1 MPLERITNRLRA
13 RTPPRS
19 SRWGLSLYI
28 ADIEEAVSRI
38 AAAQFNSESFPYDF
52 IAAYD
57 APPATVTR
65 IRNGS
70 QNASDIE
77 GGVLWRQKLHLLI
90 CERGQVEAALE
101 QLQASRAT
109 TSQRVQF
116 IAATDGDEF
125 AARDLKA
132 DDTIFCRFDELGDRF
147 GFFLPLA
154 GYARYKAAEE
164 NPIDVKAANRLRS
177 LYDALIT
184 ENPEWAGDDMRH
196 AVNLFM
202 TRIIF
207 CLFAEDTG
215 ILPKENQF
223 SRAIHE
229 HGGHAGEEMV
239 RALTLLF
246 TAMSKREGERGDLP
260 KWADEFPW
268 VNGGLFTGEIQ
279 IPRFSRTAYRTL
291 GDAARLRWNEI
302 NADIFGS
309 MIQVIVDPAH
319 RHETGM
325 HYTSVPNILKV
336 LDPLFLDELRAE
348 ASRPPLADA
357 SREKARLKALLN
369 RLSKI
374 RVFDPACGSGNFLVI
389 AYQELRK
396 IEREVLDR
404 LRAATGHAPGIWS
417 HIELHNF
424 YGIEVSDFAAETAK
438 LSLWIAKYQM
448 DRAHRDV
455 FGSAPPALPLT
466 DSGKIVCNNALRAD
480 WLEVCPPPTIARN
493 RQKVFDLATIV
504 EVHGTETVPDEEA
517 ETYIVGNPP
526 YLGRAK
532 QTPAQKE
539 DKARLFDGA
548 IQNYKSLDYV
558 AGWIWLSALYIDAV
572 SNTKSALVTTNSIC
586 QGQQV
591 GILWPAV
598 LERCELI
605 FAHQSFKW
613 KNNAALPAAVTVAVL
628 GLGKGFAG
636 ERRIFSGANVLRAKE
651 ISPYLLPGP
660 IPIVTGRRRPIS
672 AVPPMDMGNMPLDG
686 GGLILDDPREADAY
700 SEAFREAH
708 VRRLI
713 GTTELTKGTPRY
725 CLWFDREPTE
735 AQLSEPG
742 VRERIAAVAKMRLDS
757 PDEGSRS
764 HASEPWRFRDTK
776 SAARSLVVV
785 GTTSSENRDVLP
797 VSWFQN
803 DTIVTNLAFA
813 IYDAPLWTLSLI
825 ASRIHLLWIETVCG
839 KFKTD
844 YRYSNTLGW
853 HTFPVPL
860 LSARDR
866 ERLTACAEEILL
878 ARAEAGGTI
887 AELYDREN
895 MPEVL
900 KQAHRAND
908 VAVEAIYS
916 DRPFRS
922 DADRLTHLFRR
933 YARLLA
939 AERGEVAP
947 EFDLDAEEQAA

>member
-1 MPLERITNRLRA
+1 M
-13 RTPPRS
+13 
-19 SRWGLSLYI
+19 YI
-28 ADIEEAVSRI
+28 ADIEQAVSRI
-38 AAAQFNSESFPYDF
+38 AAAPFNFDSFPYDF
-52 IAAYD
+52 IAAFD

-90 CERGQVEAALE
+90 CARGQVETALE

-132 DDTIFCRFDELGDRF
+132 DDTIFFRFDELGDRF

-154 GYARYKAAEE
+154 GYSRYKAAEE
-164 NPIDVKAANRLRS
+164 NPIDVKAANQLSR
-177 LYDALIT
+177 LYDALIA
-184 ENPEWAGDDMRH
+184 ENPNWAGDDMRH
-196 AVNLFM
+196 AMNLFM

-207 CLFAEDTG
+207 CLFAQKTG
-215 ILPKENQF
+215 ILPEENQF

-239 RALTLLF
+239 RVLTLLF
-246 TAMSKREGERGDLP
+246 TAMSKRKGERGDMP
-260 KWADEFPW
+260 KWADDFPW
-268 VNGGLFTGEIQ
+268 VNGGLFAGEIQ

-369 RLSKI
+369 RLAKI

-448 DRAHRDV
+448 DRAHRDL

-466 DSGKIVCNNALRAD
+466 DSGNIVCDNALRVN

-526 YLGRAK
+526 YLGK
-532 QTPAQKE
+532 GKKEPAHLADMEFIFRGRIEQW
-539 DKARLFDGA
+539 GY
-548 IQNYKSLDYV
+548 IDYV
-558 AGWIWLSALYIDAV
+558 GAWFVLAADYMRHVSAKAAMV
-572 SNTKSALVTTNSIC
+572 ATNSIT
-586 QGQQV
+586 QGRQLPQ
-591 GILWPAV
+591 LWPTV
-598 LERCELI
+598 LGRDLKI
-605 FAHQSFKW
+605 LFAHTSFKW
-613 KNNAALPAAVTVAVL
+613 TNNAALNAGVICVIV
-628 GLGKGFAG
+628 GLGRASDENSAVIYDG
-636 ERRIFSGANVLRAKE
+636 EHAKRARA
-651 ISPYLLPGP
+651 INPYLIDGP
-660 IPIVTGRRRPIS
+660 TIYVESHSRPINS
-672 AVPPMDMGNMPLDG
+672 QMPRMITGSVPNDG
-686 GGLILDDPREADAY
+686 GNLILDPHEKTRLLEKHPEAVALLHRFGGSQDVIQGM
-700 SEAFREAH
+700 E
-708 VRRLI
+708 
-713 GTTELTKGTPRY
+713 RY
-725 CLWFDREPTE
+725 CLVIEDRQLPLAE
-735 AQLSEPG
+735 AIPEIAQRLAA
-742 VRERIAAVAKMRLDS
+742 VREERLQSKKREAREILALTPHRFQHTAPNGTGHKIVVPSVCSERRLYFPVDYLS
-757 PDEGSRS
+757 PDY
-764 HASEPWRFRDTK
+764 
-776 SAARSLVVV
+776 VV
-785 GTTSSENRDVLP
+785 S
-797 VSWFQN
+797 
-803 DTIVTNLAFA
+803 NLAFV
-813 IYDAPLWTLSLI
+813 IPDAPIWTISLLS
-825 ASRIHLLWIETVCG
+825 SRMHMIWLATVCG
-839 KFKTD
+839 KLKNDF
-844 YRYSNTLGW
+844 RYSNTLGW
-853 HTFPVPL
+853 HTFPVPA
-860 LSARDR
+860 LSTRDR

-878 ARAEAGGTI
+878 ARAEAGGTL
-887 AELYDREN
+887 AELYDPEK

-900 KQAHRAND
+900 RQAHHVND
-908 VAVEAIYS
+908 EAVEAIYS

-933 YARLLA
+933 YARLRA
-939 AERGEVAP
+939 AERGEEVAP

>member
-1 MPLERITNRLRA
+1 M
-13 RTPPRS
+13 
-19 SRWGLSLYI
+19 YI
-28 ADIEEAVSRI
+28 SDIEESVSRI
-38 AAAQFNSESFPYDF
+38 AAVPFNSDSFPYDF
-52 IAAYD
+52 ISAYD

-70 QNASDIE
+70 QNPSDIE
-77 GGVLWRQKLHLLI
+77 GGVLWRQKLHLFV
-90 CERGQVEAALE
+90 CAPGQVETALD
-101 QLQASRAT
+101 QLQASRST
-109 TSQRVQF
+109 TSQRAQF

-164 NPIDVKAANRLRS
+164 NPIDVKAANRLRN
-177 LYDALIT
+177 LYDALIA
-184 ENPEWAGDDMRH
+184 ENPEWADDDMRH
-196 AVNLFM
+196 AMNLFM

-207 CLFAEDTG
+207 CLFAQKTG
-215 ILPKENQF
+215 ILPEENQF

-239 RALTLLF
+239 RVLTLLF
-246 TAMSKREGERGDLP
+246 TAMSKRKGERGDLP
-260 KWADEFPW
+260 KWADDFPW
-268 VNGGLFTGEIQ
+268 VNGGLFVGEIQ
-279 IPRFSRTAYRTL
+279 IPRFSRTAYRVL

-348 ASRPPLADA
+348 ASRPPLADS
-357 SREKARLKALLN
+357 SREKARLNALLN

-404 LRAATGHAPGIWS
+404 LRALTGHAPGIWS

-424 YGIEVSDFAAETAK
+424 YGIEISDFAAETAK

-448 DRAHRDV
+448 DRAHRDL

-466 DSGKIVCNNALRAD
+466 DSGNIVCDNALRVN

-493 RQKVFDLATIV
+493 RRKVFDLATIV

-532 QTPAQKE
+532 QTREQKS
-539 DKARLFDGA
+539 DKARLFEGI

-558 AGWIWLSALYIDAV
+558 AGWVWLGAIYIDTI
-572 SNTKSALVTTNSIC
+572 SNTKAALVTTNSIC

-591 GILWPAV
+591 GILWPPV
-598 LERCELI
+598 LEKCELI
-605 FAHQSFKW
+605 FAHQPFKW
-613 KNNAALPAAVTVAVL
+613 KNNAALPAGVTVIVL
-628 GLGKGFAG
+628 GLGNDHSSD
-636 ERRIFSGANVLRAKE
+636 RLIFSDANVLRARE
-651 ISPYLLPGP
+651 ISPYILPGP
-660 IPIVTGRRRPIS
+660 LPIVTGRRRPIS
-672 AVPPMDMGNMPLDG
+672 GVPAMDMGNMPLDG
-686 GGLILDDPREADAY
+686 GGLILDDPGEIERY
-700 SEAFREAH
+700 SDVFRTAH
-708 VRRLI
+708 VRKLI
-713 GTTELTKGTPRY
+713 GSTEIIEGTPRH
-725 CLWFDREPTE
+725 CLWFDGPPTE
-735 AQLSEPG
+735 EELAEPG
-742 VRERIAAVAKMRLDS
+742 IEKRLAAVEKMRHDS
-757 PDEGSRS
+757 SDPGTRG
-764 HASEPWRFRDTK
+764 HAAEPWRFRDTK
-776 SAARSLVVV
+776 FARRSLIAVAK
-785 GTTSSENRDVLP
+785 TSSENRDFLP
-797 VSWFQN
+797 VDLFQA
-803 DTIVTNLAFA
+803 DTIVTDLAFA

-825 ASRIHLLWIETVCG
+825 VSRIHLLWIETVCG
-839 KFKTD
+839 KLESR

-853 HTFPVPL
+853 HTLPVPP
-860 LSARDR
+860 LSGRDR
-866 ERLTACAEEILL
+866 ERLTACAEDILL
-878 ARAEAGGTI
+878 ARAEAGGTL
-887 AELYDREN
+887 AELYSPAK
-895 MPEVL
+895 MPELL

-908 VAVEAIYS
+908 EAIEAIYS
-916 DRPFRS
+916 ARPFRS

-939 AERGEVAP
+939 AERGEEVSP

>member
-1 MPLERITNRLRA
+1 
-13 RTPPRS
+13 
-19 SRWGLSLYI
+19 LYI

-38 AAAQFNSESFPYDF
+38 AAAPFNSGSFPYDF

-90 CERGQVEAALE
+90 CAPGQVEAGLG

-109 TSQRVQF
+109 TTQRVQF

-132 DDTIFCRFDELGDRF
+132 DDTIFFRVDELGDRF

-154 GYARYKAAEE
+154 GYSRYKAAEE
-164 NPIDVKAANRLRS
+164 SPIDVKAANQLSR
-177 LYDALIT
+177 LYDALIA
-184 ENPEWAGDDMRH
+184 ENPNWAGDDMRH
-196 AVNLFM
+196 AMNLFM

-207 CLFAEDTG
+207 CLFAQKTG
-215 ILPKENQF
+215 ILPEENQF

-239 RALTLLF
+239 RVLTLLF
-246 TAMSKREGERGDLP
+246 TAMSKRKGERGDMP
-260 KWADEFPW
+260 KWADDFPW
-268 VNGGLFTGEIQ
+268 VNGGLFAGEIQ

-336 LDPLFLDELRAE
+336 LDPLFLDQLRAE
-348 ASRPPLADA
+348 ASRPPFADA

-448 DRAHRDV
+448 DRAHRDL

-466 DSGKIVCNNALRAD
+466 DSGNIVCDNALRVN

-504 EVHGTETVPDEEA
+504 EVHGTETVADEEA

-526 YLGRAK
+526 YLGFNFQSAE
-532 QTPAQKE
+532 QKRE
-539 DKARLFDGA
+539 VEALFRGRTA
-548 IQNYKSLDYV
+548 TWKSLDYV
-558 AGWIWLSALYIDAV
+558 ACWFLKGADYLRAQA
-572 SNTKSALVTTNSIC
+572 KSACAFVATNSIC

-591 GILWPAV
+591 PMLWPVV
-598 LERCELI
+598 LTGGVRI
-605 FAHQSFKW
+605 SFAHLSFRW
-613 KNNAALPAAVTVAVL
+613 SNSAARTAAVMCVVA
-628 GLGKGFAG
+628 GLDTNCGGRSLLIDD
-636 ERRIFSGANVLRAKE
+636 EHSREVTR
-651 ISPYLLPGP
+651 ISPYLTEGP
-660 IPIVTGRRRPIS
+660 ALYVMKRSEPL
-672 AVPPMDMGNMPLDG
+672 AALPPMLWGNKPTDG
-686 GGLILDDPREADAY
+686 GNLILSPIERSQLLDAHPEAARY
-700 SEAFREAH
+700 I
-708 VRRLI
+708 RRFVGSDECI
-713 GTTELTKGTPRY
+713 NGIERY
-725 CLWFDREPTE
+725 CLWVADAERAEAEEIPELKRRFD
-735 AQLSEPG
+735 
-742 VRERIAAVAKMRLDS
+742 AVAEFR
-757 PDEGSRS
+757 
-764 HASEPWRFRDTK
+764 ASSVAAQTRPAAAYPHRFRQIQATATSHTVIVPK
-776 SAARSLVVV
+776 V
-785 GTTSSENRDVLP
+785 SSERRRYLP
-797 VSWFQN
+797 VDYLSQGEIISDN
-803 DTIVTNLAFA
+803 AFA
-813 IYDAPLWTLSLI
+813 LYDAPLWTLSLVG
-825 ASRIHLLWIETVCG
+825 SRLHLLWVEGVCG
-839 KFKTD
+839 KLETRF
-844 YRYSNTLGW
+844 RYSNTMGW
-853 HTFPVPL
+853 HTFPVPPL
-860 LSARDR
+860 TGPDR
-866 ERLTACAEEILL
+866 ERLTACAEGILL
-878 ARAEAGGTI
+878 ARAETGGTL
-887 AELYDREN
+887 AELYEPDN
-895 MPEVL
+895 MPTALCE
-900 KQAHRAND
+900 AHETND
-908 VAVEAIYS
+908 QTLERIYS

-922 DADRLTHLFRR
+922 DSDRLNHLFRR
-933 YARLLA
+933 YARMIA
-939 AERGEVAP
+939 AERGEEVAP
-947 EFDLDAEEQAA
+947 EFAFDGEEQAA

>member
-1 MPLERITNRLRA
+1 M
-13 RTPPRS
+13 
-19 SRWGLSLYI
+19 YI

-38 AAAQFNSESFPYDF
+38 AAAPFNSDSFPYDF

-90 CERGQVEAALE
+90 CAPGQVEAALE

-109 TSQRVQF
+109 ASQRVQF
-116 IAATDGDEF
+116 IAVTDGEEF

-177 LYDALIT
+177 LYDALIA
-184 ENPEWAGDDMRH
+184 ENPDWAGDDMRH
-196 AVNLFM
+196 AMNLFM

-207 CLFAEDTG
+207 CLFAQKTG
-215 ILPKENQF
+215 ILPEENQF

-229 HGGHAGEEMV
+229 QGGHAGEEMV
-239 RALTLLF
+239 RVLTLLF
-246 TAMSKREGERGDLP
+246 IAMSERKGERGDIP
-260 KWADEFPW
+260 KWADDFPW
-268 VNGGLFTGEIQ
+268 VNGGLFAGEIL
-279 IPRFSRTAYRTL
+279 IPRFSRAAYRIL

-448 DRAHRDV
+448 DRAHRDL

-466 DSGKIVCNNALRAD
+466 DSGKIICDNALRAD

-532 QTPAQKE
+532 QTREQKS
-539 DKARLFDGA
+539 DKARLFEGT

-558 AGWIWLSALYIDAV
+558 AGWVWLGAMYIDTVPKA
-572 SNTKSALVTTNSIC
+572 KAALVTTNSIC

-591 GILWPAV
+591 GILWPPV
-598 LERCELI
+598 LEKCALI
-605 FAHQSFKW
+605 FAHQPFKW
-613 KNNAALPAAVTVAVL
+613 KNNAALPAGVTVVVL
-628 GLGKGFAG
+628 GLGNDHSGD
-636 ERRIFSGANVLRAKE
+636 RLIFSDANVLRARE
-651 ISPYLLPGP
+651 ISPYILPGP
-660 IPIVTGRRRPIS
+660 LPIVMGRRRPIS
-672 AVPPMDMGNMPLDG
+672 GVPAMDMGNMPLDG
-686 GGLILDDPREADAY
+686 GGLILDDPAEIERY
-700 SEAFREAH
+700 SDVFRTGH
-708 VRRLI
+708 VRKLI
-713 GTTELTKGTPRY
+713 GSTEIIEGTPRH
-725 CLWFDREPTE
+725 CLWFDGPPTE
-735 AQLSEPG
+735 EELAEPG
-742 VRERIAAVAKMRLDS
+742 IEKRLAAVEKMRDDS
-757 PDEGSRS
+757 SDPGTRG
-764 HASEPWRFRDTK
+764 HAAEPWRFRDTK
-776 SAARSLVVV
+776 FARQSLIAVAK
-785 GTTSSENRDVLP
+785 TSSENRDFLP
-797 VSWFQN
+797 VDLFQA
-803 DTIVTNLAFA
+803 DTIVTDLAFA

-839 KFKTD
+839 KLESR

-853 HTFPVPL
+853 HTFPVPP
-860 LSARDR
+860 LSGRHR
-866 ERLTACAEEILL
+866 ERLTACAEDILL
-878 ARAEAGGTI
+878 ARAEAGGTL
-887 AELYDREN
+887 AELYN
-895 MPEVL
+895 PAKMPEL
-900 KQAHRAND
+900 LRQAHRAND
-908 VAVEAIYS
+908 EAIEAIYS

-939 AERGEVAP
+939 AERGEELSP

>member
-1 MPLERITNRLRA
+1 M
-13 RTPPRS
+13 
-19 SRWGLSLYI
+19 YI

-38 AAAQFNSESFPYDF
+38 AAAPFNSDSFPYDF

-90 CERGQVEAALE
+90 CAPGQVETALE

-202 TRIIF
+202 TRITF

-239 RALTLLF
+239 RVLTLLF
-246 TAMSKREGERGDLP
+246 TAMSKREGERVDLP
-260 KWADEFPW
+260 KWADDFPW
-268 VNGGLFTGEIQ
+268 VNGGLFAGEIQ
-279 IPRFSRTAYRTL
+279 IPRFSRAAYRTL

-348 ASRPPLADA
+348 ASRSPLADA
-357 SREKARLKALLN
+357 SREKARLKVLLN

-404 LRAATGHAPGIWS
+404 LRALTGHAPGIWS

-448 DRAHRDV
+448 DRAHRDL
-455 FGSAPPALPLT
+455 FGTAPPALPLT
-466 DSGKIVCNNALRAD
+466 DSGNIVCDNALRVN
-480 WLEVCPPPTIARN
+480 WLEVCPPPTISRN

-504 EVHGTETVPDEEA
+504 DVHGTETVSDEEA

-526 YLGRAK
+526 YLGRGQ
-532 QTPAQKE
+532 QTPEQKADMAE
-539 DKARLFDGA
+539 VYRGFLDNHRMVDFVSCWHL
-548 IQNYKSLDYV
+548 KSL
-558 AGWIWLSALYIDAV
+558 AV
-572 SNTKSALVTTNSIC
+572 FGAHPKVKLAFVTTNSLF
-586 QGQQV
+586 QGDQV
-591 GILWPAV
+591 RQFFPILRAHGLGIA
-598 LERCELI
+598 
-605 FAHQSFKW
+605 FAHQAFKW
-613 KNNAALPAAVTVAVL
+613 SNNAGAQAGVTCVVV
-628 GLGKGFAG
+628 GFAKEPVVDPLLMAG
-636 ERRIFSGANVLRAKE
+636 SSAKFVPQ
-651 ISPYLLPGP
+651 ISPYLIQGSDTLVEPK
-660 IPIVTGRRRPIS
+660 RSRPS
-672 AVPPMDMGNMPLDG
+672 SPRFMQLGNMAFDG
-686 GGLILDDPREADAY
+686 GNLIFDRIGRDQMIERDARVE
-700 SEAFREAH
+700 SF
-708 VRRLI
+708 VRRLYGSQEI
-713 GTTELTKGTPRY
+713 IKGIERW
-725 CLWFDREPTE
+725 CLWIPDSRLEE
-735 AQLSEPG
+735 ALEIAPI
-742 VRERIAAVAKMRLDS
+742 RERIEATRAFRSASRDAGTRSLA
-757 PDEGSRS
+757 PRS
-764 HASEPWRFRDTK
+764 HQFREMNEGRE
-776 SAARSLVVV
+776 SVIAVPRV
-785 GTTSSENRDVLP
+785 SSETREFIPCDYLLGSVAI
-797 VSWFQN
+797 S
-803 DTIVTNLAFA
+803 DLAYA
-813 IYDAPLWTLSLI
+813 MYDAPLFYLSLLS
-825 ASRIHLLWIETVCG
+825 SRLHVLWITTVCG
-839 KFKTD
+839 QLETRI
-844 YRYSNTLGW
+844 RYSNTLGW
-853 HTFPVPL
+853 NTFPIPNL
-860 LSARDR
+860 TSGDR
-866 ERLTACAEEILL
+866 ERLTECAENILL
-878 ARAEAGGTI
+878 ARAEVGGTL
-887 AELYDREN
+887 AQLYDAES
-895 MPEVL
+895 MPDILCE
-900 KQAHRAND
+900 AHRIND
-908 VAVEAIYS
+908 HTLERIYS

-922 DADRLTHLFRR
+922 DADRLNHLFRR
-933 YARLLA
+933 YSRMIA
-939 AERGEVAP
+939 AERGEQIAP
-947 EFDLDAEEQAA
+947 EFDLAGEEQAV